1 MTTDPPALDTAD
13 GPGAGIAPGP
23 STSTGTPSMGVS
35 PGCPGRITKA
45 MPFPTSTIRSAPYQ
59 AAEYAGIV

>member
-1 MTTDPPALDTAD
+1 
-13 GPGAGIAPGP
+13 
-23 STSTGTPSMGVS
+23 MGVS

-45 MPFPTSTIRSAPYQ
+45 TPFPTSTIRSAPYQ